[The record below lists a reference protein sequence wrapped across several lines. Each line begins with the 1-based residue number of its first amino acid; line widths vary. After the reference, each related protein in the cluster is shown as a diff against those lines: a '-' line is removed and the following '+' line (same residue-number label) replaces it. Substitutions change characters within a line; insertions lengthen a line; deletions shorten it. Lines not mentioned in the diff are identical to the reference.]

1 MIKEPEFTIGIEEE
15 YLLVDK
21 QSRDLIREVPAG
33 MFAECEA
40 LLPDQVAPEF
50 LQCQIEVGTRVCGS
64 VKEAAENLAEL
75 RRVVSGVADKYGLAI
90 MAAATHPFNAGLKQE
105 RTNKERY
112 NEIAEDLQGVARRL
126 VICGM
131 HVHVG
136 IGNDDLRIDLLNQMS
151 YALPHL
157 LALST
162 SSPFWKGQDS
172 GLMSY
177 RVSVW
182 DELPRTGLPDS
193 FDSYSEYRRH
203 VDVLVNAGLIEDGT
217 KLWWDVRPSERF
229 PTLEMRIADV
239 CTRIED
245 GVCIAALYL
254 CWLRM
259 LYRLR
264 VNNQRWRRYA
274 SMLINENRWR
284 AHRYGFNEG
293 LVDFGKGEL
302 VPYSELL
309 EEMLEVIQEDAEYFG
324 CVEEVAHSRLI
335 LQRGSSAHHQ
345 LTTYQRAI
353 EQGADQAEA
362 LRQVVDMLVEQTR
375 VGC

>member
-1 MIKEPEFTIGIEEE
+1 VIKEPEFTIGIEEE
-15 YLLVDK
+15 YLLID
-21 QSRDLIREVPAG
+21 QETRDLIRQAPQG
-33 MFAECEA
+33 MLSECESI
-40 LLPDQVAPEF
+40 LEEQVAPEF
-50 LQCQIEVGTRVCGS
+50 LQCQIEVGTRVCKT
-64 VKEAAENLAEL
+64 VKEAGQNLREL
-75 RRVVSGVADKYGLAI
+75 RKVVSEVAGRHGLAI
-90 MAAATHPFNAGLKQE
+90 MAASTHPFNLGEQQE
-105 RTNKERY
+105 HTDKDRY
-112 NEIAEDLQGVARRL
+112 NELANDLQEVVRRL

-136 IGNDDLRIDLLNQMS
+136 IADDELRIDLLSQVG
-151 YALPHL
+151 YVLPHL

-162 SSPFWKGQDS
+162 SSPFWKGHDS

-182 DELPRTGLPDS
+182 DELPRTGLPDY
-193 FDSYSEYRRH
+193 FESYSEYRRH
-203 VDVLVNAGLIEDGT
+203 VDVLIKAGMIEDGT

-245 GVCIAALYL
+245 GLCIAALYL

-264 VNNQRWRRYA
+264 VNNQRWRRYTP
-274 SMLINENRWR
+274 MLINENRWR
-284 AHRYGFNEG
+284 AHRYGVNEG

-309 EEMLEVIQEDAEYFG
+309 EEMLEVIQQDAEFFD
-324 CVEEVAHSRLI
+324 CVDEISHSRTI
-335 LQRGSSAHHQ
+335 LERGSSAHQQ
-345 LTTYQRAI
+345 LATYRQAVG
-353 EQGADQAEA
+353 EGASQDEA
-362 LRQVVDMLVEQTR
+362 LKLVVDMLVAQTR
-375 VGC
+375 AGC